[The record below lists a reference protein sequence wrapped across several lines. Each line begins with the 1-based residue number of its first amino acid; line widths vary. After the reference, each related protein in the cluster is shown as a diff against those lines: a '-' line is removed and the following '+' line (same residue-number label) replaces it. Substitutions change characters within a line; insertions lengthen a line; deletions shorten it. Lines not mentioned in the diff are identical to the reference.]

1 MKEFKELN
9 IKEDLVEALK
19 KQGINNPTDIQALAI
34 PKAIEGLSLVAQ
46 SETGT
51 GKTLAY
57 LIPVIQKIDTT
68 KNENQAIILAPT
80 HELAAQ
86 INSTIIEL
94 SKNLKNKVS
103 SLMIVGSGNIKRQ
116 MDSLKKKPQIIVG
129 SSGRIMELIQKKKIS
144 AHTVKILV
152 MDEGDKL
159 LHFKNVEEVN
169 AIRKAMMRDTQ
180 KLLFSATL
188 TEETLAVVG
197 KVMDNYEL
205 IKVKEKNEVNTDIEH
220 AYFFVQS
227 RDKDDALRRI
237 IHATKASKIL
247 VFINRNYDLKIT
259 LEKLRFHKINVDSL
273 HGENNKERRKKAL
286 DDFRN
291 GKIQVL
297 MASDVAARGLDIKGL
312 THIINLDIPEDP
324 KNYLHRVGRVGR
336 AGAKG
341 TAYSIVDKSEER
353 IINRYE
359 KTFDIEIPEMVTY
372 EGEIITKEE
381 RDERVP
387 KREKKVV
394 DERVKKVVKAK
405 SKSKNS
411 SVARALSRRR

>member
-1 MKEFKELN
+1 MKDFKELN

-19 KQGINNPTDIQALAI
+19 KQGINNPTNIQALAI

-57 LIPVIQKIDTT
+57 LIPVMQKIDRT

-86 INSTIIEL
+86 INNTIISL
-94 SKNLKNKVS
+94 NKDLEEKIS

-144 AHTVKILV
+144 AHTIKVLV

-159 LHFKNVEEVN
+159 LHFKNVQEVN
-169 AIRKAMMRDTQ
+169 TIRKAMMRDVQ

-188 TEETLAVVG
+188 TEDTLAVVD
-197 KVMDNYEL
+197 KVMDNYEV

-220 AYFFVQS
+220 AYFYVQS

-259 LEKLRFHKINVDSL
+259 LEKLRYHKINVDSL
-273 HGENNKERRKKAL
+273 HSENNKERRKKAL

-336 AGAKG
+336 AGNKG
-341 TAYSIVDKSEER
+341 IAYSIVDKDEER
-353 IINRYE
+353 IIKRYE
-359 KTFDIEIPEMVTY
+359 KAFDIKIPEMVTY

-381 RDERVP
+381 REERAP

-394 DERVKKVVKAK
+394 DTRVKKVVKAK
-405 SKSKNS
+405 SKTKNS